1 MARRLAAIMFTDIAG
16 YTSMAQADEA
26 GALRLL
32 QEQERLVRPVLE
44 AHRGRR
50 VKSMGDGL
58 LFEFPDALDAV
69 ECGVELQRR
78 VHERNAQKDSQ
89 PLRIRV
95 GIHLGDVQRR
105 GTDILGDAVNIASR
119 IEPLAEPGGV
129 CLSEHVVA
137 QVRTKVAYQLENLGP
152 KDLKGVREPVAV
164 YKVVL
169 PWAAGGIVGE
179 TVGVPRLAVLPF
191 ANISPDPRDEYFAD
205 GLTEELISTAS
216 KVPDLSV
223 ISRTSV
229 MQYKD
234 QTKHAVD
241 IGRELGVSYLLE
253 GSVRKAG
260 NRVRVAV
267 QLIDARGDKHLW
279 AENYDRSLEDV
290 FQIQSEIAQKIASAL
305 EIRLREGDKERMEK
319 PPTEVTEAHLL
330 YMKGRFH
337 LQHFSKEEL
346 LTAQWYFEQA
356 IQKDPRYALAHAAVA
371 ETYSWLAWFEMM
383 PSNEAFAKAE
393 EAAKKSLEL
402 DPTLPEAHYAL
413 GGVVR
418 NSWDLESTL
427 KEDQRALELNPSL
440 TPARV
445 RVANTLN
452 FLGRFEE
459 ARTEAQKALELDPLA
474 SRTNLGAADAYLYGG
489 LPEKAVE
496 LYEKAIEIDPT
507 NSFAMNNLGV
517 SYVVLGR
524 YDEGIAR
531 IRKAIEMQRSP
542 SPGTEADLA
551 YALSKA
557 GRTEEARKVVAEL
570 VAYHREHGIGAV
582 AVASAFASVG
592 DGEAAFDWLERAR
605 RERAPGLVGISV
617 DFGFETLRQD
627 PRFEKWLKVGFPV
640 EPEGD
645 KGPDRR
651 GRKVPSR

>member
-16 YTSMAQADEA
+16 YTSLAQSDEA
-26 GALRLL
+26 EALRLL
-32 QEQERLVRPVLE
+32 QEQERLIRPVLE
-44 AHRGRR
+44 AHRGRK

-58 LFEFPDALDAV
+58 LFEFPDVLDAV

-78 VHERNAQKDSQ
+78 VHERNAQKDSS

-152 KDLKGVREPVAV
+152 KSLKGVREPLAV

-169 PWAAGGIVGE
+169 PWAAGGIAGE
-179 TVGVPRLAVLPF
+179 SLGVQRLAVLPF
-191 ANISPDPRDEYFAD
+191 ANISPDPSDEYFAD

-216 KVPDLSV
+216 KLPDLNV

-234 QTKHAVD
+234 QKKRAAD
-241 IGRELGVSYLLE
+241 IGRDLGVYYLLE

-260 NRVRVAV
+260 NRVRITV

-290 FQIQSEIAQKIASAL
+290 LQIQSEIAQKIASAL

-319 PPTEVTEAHLL
+319 PSTEVTEAHLL

-346 LTAQWYFEQA
+346 LTALWYFEQA
-356 IQKDPRYALAHAAVA
+356 IQKDAHYALAHAAVA
-371 ETYSWLAWFEMM
+371 ETYGWLSWFEMM
-383 PSNEAFAKAE
+383 PTNEAVSKAE
-393 EAAKKSLEL
+393 TAARNALEL
-402 DPTLPEAHYAL
+402 DPTLAEAHYAL
-413 GGVVR
+413 GSAMR
-418 NSWDLESTL
+418 DSRDLEGTL
-427 KEDQRALELNPSL
+427 KEDRRALELNPSL
-440 TPARV
+440 TQARI
-445 RVANTLN
+445 RFANTLN
-452 FLGRFEE
+452 FLGRSEE
-459 ARTEAQKALELDPLA
+459 ARTEAQKVLELDPLS
-474 SRTNLGAADAYLYGG
+474 SRSILGAADTYLYSG
-489 LPEKAVE
+489 LPEKAAE
-496 LYEKAIEIDPT
+496 LYEKVLEMDPG
-507 NSFAMNNLGV
+507 NSFAMNNLGLADV
-517 SYVVLGR
+517 RRGR
-524 YDEGIAR
+524 YVEGIAR
-531 IRKAIEMQRSP
+531 IRKAIEMQRTP
-542 SPGTEADLA
+542 TPGSEADLA

-557 GRTEEARKVVAEL
+557 GQTEEAKKIAATL
-570 VAYHREHGIGAV
+570 VTYHREHGAGAA

-592 DGEAAFDWLERAR
+592 DKEAAFDWLERAGQ
-605 RERAPGLVGISV
+605 EHSMSLVGLSV
-617 DFGFETLRQD
+617 DFGFETLRED
-627 PRFEKWLKVGFPV
+627 PRFVKWLKKTGRPV
-640 EPEGD
+640 DSEGD
-645 KGPDRR
+645 
-651 GRKVPSR
+651 